1 MAVTVNMIILIAVM
15 AMEITDLPI
24 IVNIVEVG
32 NRQILVFVDL

>member
-1 MAVTVNMIILIAVM
+1 MAVMVKMIILLTIM
-15 AMEITDLPI
+15 A

>member
-1 MAVTVNMIILIAVM
+1 MAVMVNMIILITIM
-15 AMEITDLPI
+15 AMEIKDLPI